1 MPSNIKKRFAGFLRQ
16 LSSNSHCAAADQS
29 VADLRGST
37 DGCFITKYLNGE
49 LSRSEVAIDHA
60 RDAAQLPEQRI
71 GPLQPTVVAAYT
83 GPAGGLTAV
92 PHRAQ
97 PVTSSEPGI
106 NYIDSDDESE
116 EEPAPADGTS
126 LAARLARL
134 HYPRQRLAGNL
145 TLPTWVPRSP
155 PVPYERWYRIRQGD
169 LARCKAQ
176 TLPARRCFSDHRLD
190 EEEEL
195 LQTMMTSLCS
205 TNSDSLPNLGGPPA
219 AGRAAASLD
228 DLGPSSLEEFGPVS
242 VEAATP
248 TAATP
253 VSAPGSPGGEDGRTV
268 NGEDAARE
276 RSSPTGRSSD
286 ECPTPTNA
294 TEELKSSPD
303 RELKDSSQPN
313 GLPVADEDGG
323 VAGEGS
329 VSQLD
334 GGLGSSC
341 SQIPTSELGSP
352 ARSASFISFERGSEV
367 DSGCVTGDRSAI
379 DPVQTGSGEVS
390 TGRVGEEGRDTAAP
404 GAPTETA
411 EQPADS
417 GTAQGGDTA
426 PKGDLPSSGSSAG
439 RPVPERTAFCPSGS
453 PAAPAAT
460 STPIHSAGGPAA
472 VSTPP
477 RDRRGEPDGRSSD
490 SESGPDRPAAEPCGA
505 HLLGYQ
511 RYTRPDECLRRTQ
524 HDEIAGTVNWN
535 RPHPRAFG
543 SSVSLYECHP
553 VTGVHAGEP
562 IADAFGVVCRSNSAL
577 LALADGVNWGEK
589 ARLAARCAVHG
600 CLDYLNRALFGAA
613 ASVQSTQ
620 DVFAALLQSF
630 HAAHSLILQEGGM
643 LTTLTAAAVVPCQ
656 LAQGRTR
663 AKFVVCVCNVGDSL
677 AYVFSSRH
685 GVREITKGSH
695 DINSMRDMRD
705 ALGALGPVAGQ
716 NPELNNLTLSMT
728 QVEPGDI
735 IFLTSDGVSDNFD
748 PVVGKFVLPKKADEP
763 SGGPQPPAPG
773 SGRRRG
779 SAEGAAARQADGR
792 PARPA
797 GNGTARGESGRGGK
811 QPRPGSKTV
820 LTPVPK
826 GRSAKQIAAGPVPRV
841 PPPAVVPTLPVVTAL
856 QRHELTQLRMD
867 DLLRNGALEGEG
879 RVTDARHLC
888 CQLLDFAFR
897 LTTAKRRVL
906 EDPELYTGGDGVE
919 LSRAEQRA
927 RRRRVCEKLAVVP
940 GKLDHASVVAYQ
952 VGEEAAPRAKAET
965 AI

>member
-29 VADLRGST
+29 VADLRGNT

-116 EEPAPADGTS
+116 EEPAPAD
-126 LAARLARL
+126 
-134 HYPRQRLAGNL
+134 
-145 TLPTWVPRSP
+145 
-155 PVPYERWYRIRQGD
+155 
-169 LARCKAQ
+169 
-176 TLPARRCFSDHRLD
+176 
-190 EEEEL
+190 
-195 LQTMMTSLCS
+195 
-205 TNSDSLPNLGGPPA
+205 
-219 AGRAAASLD
+219 
-228 DLGPSSLEEFGPVS
+228 
-242 VEAATP
+242 
-248 TAATP
+248 
-253 VSAPGSPGGEDGRTV
+253 
-268 NGEDAARE
+268 
-276 RSSPTGRSSD
+276 
-286 ECPTPTNA
+286 
-294 TEELKSSPD
+294 
-303 RELKDSSQPN
+303 
-313 GLPVADEDGG
+313 
-323 VAGEGS
+323 
-329 VSQLD
+329 
-334 GGLGSSC
+334 
-341 SQIPTSELGSP
+341 
-352 ARSASFISFERGSEV
+352 
-367 DSGCVTGDRSAI
+367 
-379 DPVQTGSGEVS
+379 
-390 TGRVGEEGRDTAAP
+390 
-404 GAPTETA
+404 
-411 EQPADS
+411 
-417 GTAQGGDTA
+417 
-426 PKGDLPSSGSSAG
+426 
-439 RPVPERTAFCPSGS
+439 
-453 PAAPAAT
+453 
-460 STPIHSAGGPAA
+460 
-472 VSTPP
+472 
-477 RDRRGEPDGRSSD
+477 
-490 SESGPDRPAAEPCGA
+490 
-505 HLLGYQ
+505 
-511 RYTRPDECLRRTQ
+511 DECLRRTQ

-763 SGGPQPPAPG
+763 SGGPQPPPGPAGGRGGGGTAPG

-779 SAEGAAARQADGR
+779 SAEGAASRQADGR
-792 PARPA
+792 PART
-797 GNGTARGESGRGGK
+797 GGQRHSSGRER
-811 QPRPGSKTV
+811 PRGQT
-820 LTPVPK
+820 
-826 GRSAKQIAAGPVPRV
+826 AAARLQDGAHTRAQGPVSQTGCSLV
-841 PPPAVVPTLPVVTAL
+841 
-856 QRHELTQLRMD
+856 D
-867 DLLRNGALEGEG
+867 
-879 RVTDARHLC
+879 C
-888 CQLLDFAFR
+888 CSDFAFR

-940 GKLDHASVVAYQ
+940 GKLDHAFRRW
-952 VGEEAAPRAKAET
+952 PIR
-965 AI
+965 